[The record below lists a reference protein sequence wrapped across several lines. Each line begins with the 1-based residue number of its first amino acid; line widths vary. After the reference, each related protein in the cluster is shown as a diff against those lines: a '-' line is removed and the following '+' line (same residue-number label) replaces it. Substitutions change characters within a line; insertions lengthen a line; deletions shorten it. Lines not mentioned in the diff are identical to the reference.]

1 MKMKKGEIKKILKS
15 IIVSILIVCFITNLT
30 FITIEYINSKVS
42 SNYLFTEK
50 YTDERYVMYLEDIEN
65 WIEMASKNITDT
77 TGANEENY
85 PVTGATVEMLTV
97 LNGTYQMQMLVLSVL
112 VGLIVGVVY
121 YTMKKDYKKIV
132 HYIALFVAMFLL
144 LTMLICLAIMAIDNI
159 GTSTLYVRAIG
170 YTDYMD
176 IIETTIIPYTV
187 IYILGCLIIHLVTK
201 KRAEKLNEY
210 IQQ

>member
-1 MKMKKGEIKKILKS
+1 MKKEEAKKLLKN
-15 IIVSILIVCFITNLT
+15 IIVSVLIVCFITNLT

-50 YTDERYVMYLEDIEN
+50 YTDEGYIMYLEDIEM
-65 WIEMASKNITDT
+65 WIEMVSKNVMDT
-77 TGANEENY
+77 TGVNKENY

-112 VGLIVGVVY
+112 VGIIVGVVY
-121 YTMKKDYKKIV
+121 YIMKKDYKKIV

-144 LTMLICLAIMAIDNI
+144 LTMLICLAIMVIDNI
-159 GTSTLYVRAIG
+159 GTSTLYARAIG
-170 YTDYMD
+170 YIDYMD

-187 IYILGCLIIHLVTK
+187 IYILVCLIVHLINK

-210 IQQ
+210 IK